1 MTLEIKETRVKLT
14 PILLNYV
21 EKRFASL
28 GHFVK
33 RYEKKGELKAFI
45 EVAKT
50 TAHHNKG
57 NLFYVE
63 AMVQL
68 PKALVRAEATNEDF
82 GSAVDGAKD
91 ILKTELVKYK
101 ETHDWKLRRGK

>member
-1 MTLEIKETRVKLT
+1 MILEIKETRVKLS
-14 PILLNYV
+14 PILLNYI

-28 GHFVK
+28 AHFVK

-50 TAHHNKG
+50 TQHHSKG

-63 AMVQL
+63 VMVQL

-82 GSAVDGAKD
+82 GSAVDGTKD
-91 ILKTELVKYK
+91 ILKMELVKYK